1 MYDDDDVIRIL
12 NNIKNNNEESY
23 VFITSDNKNIK
34 NISENIFNNK
44 LIYYDLEPTH
54 LDNKPNLNTIK
65 KIFIDNYILSQN
77 TTKMYIS
84 SYSNFG
90 RIAALSSVHNNI
102 YCNKTLQKLNKEN
115 LLSKR

>member
-1 MYDDDDVIRIL
+1 MIL
-12 NNIKNNNEESY
+12 S
-23 VFITSDNKNIK
+23 FSL
-34 NISENIFNNK
+34 FNNK
-44 LIYYDLEPTH
+44 LIYYDLELTH
-54 LDNKPNLNTIK
+54 LDNKPNLNAIK

-90 RIAALSSVHNNI
+90 RIAALSSVHDNI
-102 YCNKTLQKLNKEN
+102 YCNETLQKLNKEN